1 MDNFT
6 HILLIFFISYF
17 ISSILF
23 PERERV
29 ENLCILGMGD
39 CGVKNTNITN
49 TINTSITDIV
59 KENAQSCGSTTGI
72 SQMMKVSGLKA
83 KKITVSGLDQSST
96 DNFDFTCM
104 QVAENKV
111 ELEKKLQENV
121 KTNVEQK
128 TSGYQFQPSEQETIT
143 NALNSVSTNI
153 KSKSISDC
161 ISNKFINQELTV
173 ADLEAEDEITVE
185 NLSQTAIMAGTSKC
199 MQSNTDITKSIED
212 IQKIIDTKSSQTATG
227 VDMFASITALGTA
240 YITGFI
246 IIIVCSSIVSIISS
260 IGASGGFSKSSSSNS
275 AQIPRPYYQPPQP
288 PQQYYQPSY
297 QPSYQPQFTK

>member
-6 HILLIFFISYF
+6 HILLIIFISYF

-29 ENLCILGMGD
+29 ENFCFLGVAGD

-111 ELEKKLQENV
+111 ELEKKLQESV
-121 KTNVEQK
+121 KNDVEQK
-128 TSGYQFQPSEQETIT
+128 TSGYQFQPSEQTTIT
-143 NALNSVSTNI
+143 NALNAVSTNI

-275 AQIPRPYYQPPQP
+275 AQIPRPYYQPPQ
-288 PQQYYQPSY
+288 QYYQP
-297 QPSYQPQFTK
+297 PSYQPQFTKY

>member
-1 MDNFT
+1 MDNTQFDFT
-6 HILLIFFISYF
+6 FILIFIFISYLLLPSPK
-17 ISSILF
+17 IK
-23 PERERV
+23 EQ

-59 KENAQSCGSTTGI
+59 KENAQSCGASTGI

-83 KKITVSGLDQSST
+83 KNINVNGLSQSST

-111 ELEKKLQENV
+111 ELEKKLQESV
-121 KTNVEQK
+121 KNDVEQK

-161 ISNKFINQELTV
+161 ISNKFINQELTI
-173 ADLEAEDEITVE
+173 ADLNAEEDINLE
-185 NLSQTAIMAGTSKC
+185 NLSQTAIMAGASKC

-212 IQKIIDTKSSQTATG
+212 IQKIIDTKSSQTAKG

-240 YITGFI
+240 YIVG
-246 IIIVCSSIVSIISS
+246 IVICFVCLSIVSIVSS
-260 IGASGGFSKSSSSNS
+260 IGSFGGFSKSSSNS
-275 AQIPRPYYQPPQP
+275 AQIPRPYYQPPQ
-288 PQQYYQPSY
+288 QYYQP
-297 QPSYQPQFTK
+297 PSYQPQFTKY